1 MVGKL
6 KLALKSPVSPLALRA
21 TFLAIAIFW
30 LRTGDFSFFKF
41 LFFGTLFIFLY
52 LKPALGATKFIV
64 SAIVLGVVIVFA
76 PQVSELVGFYV
87 NLALSA
93 LGFLLLGIKNLIF
106 VRRQN
111 LYYLMHLVLMTGL
124 ASLFSLHLIA
134 SIPFFVL
141 VFFLFREFFTVMTP
155 EKPELLSLVAALEGM
170 LVMQV
175 AWVTSFFPTSFLISS
190 AVLVLFTFVFHDA
203 LIHHF
208 KGTFSKDVALRA
220 IAIFAVLALLILILP
235 VWGFK

>member
-190 AVLVLFTFVFHDA
+190 EVLVLFTFVFHDA

-208 KGTFSKDVALRA
+208 KGTFSKDVALRS

>member
-21 TFLAIAIFW
+21 TFLALAIFW

-41 LFFGTLFIFLY
+41 LLFGTLFIFLY

-208 KGTFSKDVALRA
+208 KGTFSKDVALRS

>member
-64 SAIVLGVVIVFA
+64 SAIVVIVFA

-208 KGTFSKDVALRA
+208 KNTFSKDVALRS
-220 IAIFAVLALLILILP
+220 IAIFVALALLILILP

>member
-208 KGTFSKDVALRA
+208 KGTFSKDVALRS

>member
-64 SAIVLGVVIVFA
+64 SAIALGVVIVFA

-134 SIPFFVL
+134 SIPFFAL

-155 EKPELLSLVAALEGM
+155 EKLELLSLVAALEGM

-208 KGTFSKDVALRA
+208 KNTFSRDVALRS
-220 IAIFAVLALLILILP
+220 IAIFVALALLILILP

>member
-111 LYYLMHLVLMTGL
+111 LYYLMHLVLMVGL
-124 ASLFSLHLIA
+124 ASLFSLGIISPILFFILA
-134 SIPFFVL
+134 FSI
-141 VFFLFREFFTVMTP
+141 FREFYIVMTP
-155 EKPELLSLVAALEGM
+155 EKPELLSLVATLEGM
-170 LVMQV
+170 LIMQV
-175 AWVTSFFPTSFLISS
+175 AWATSFFPTSFLVSA
-190 AVLVLFTFVFHDA
+190 AVLVLLTFLFHDV
-203 LIHHF
+203 LLHYF
-208 KGTFSKDVALRA
+208 KNTFSRDVATRS
-220 IAIFAVLALLILILP
+220 ITIFIVLASLILILP
-235 VWGFK
+235 VWGFR